1 MSDVIDFEVFG
12 ATPEIELP
20 VNIEFLDKRFKAMNF
35 KAHWVRGDVD
45 EARQTLS
52 ELLAKEEALTGAEL
66 ADYQTSIMRERLIA
80 VKNFPTST
88 GKRIHAG
95 PELDYDLD
103 SLLDKVLP
111 VPSYH
116 IGFYKS
122 LLSSLTNRDLA
133 EAKRK
138 N

>member
-1 MSDVIDFEVFG
+1 MSELIDFEVYG

-20 VNIEFLDKRFKAMNF
+20 VHVDFLDKRFKRVSF
-35 KAHWVRGDVD
+35 KATWQRDDVD
-45 EARQTLS
+45 EARQVLS
-52 ELLAKEEALTGAEL
+52 DLLAKEEELSGAEL
-66 ADYQTSIMRERLIA
+66 ADHQTHIMRERLLG
-80 VKNFPTST
+80 VKNFMVST

-95 PELDYDLD
+95 PDQEYDLD

-116 IGFYKS
+116 TGLYKS
-122 LLSSLTNRDLA
+122 LLSSLTNRELTD
-133 EAKRK
+133 AKRK